1 MEVVF
6 ESRGDD
12 RKFVRGAFTKPR
24 RDYSTTRARREPRL
38 ATNLVSSNLARA
50 PRRALGAGRG
60 VETTTSTLGAM
71 SSTTSSSSLT
81 EEFVDADLLTPPLG
95 LVALLGRSDLHPAVR
110 EALRSDVRPPLE
122 CLSSGDLA
130 DASRVIGARKR
141 SAPPNPAAAAAALA
155 AVNPL
160 AALPTDGAAS
170 TPEPSSAPTP
180 DDVAS
185 RAFVKSGWLAKHRQ
199 RRPAVALAFV
209 PHESVEGDP
218 NAWMALSAQLESVRL
233 AAAAGDCKLAVVVVG
248 DDAPEH
254 LPEDRASAVRR
265 QAQIEPR
272 SLVTL
277 SQPPTPDSLRRLSSL
292 CRDLAREHYA
302 REGQRQAARAHVS
315 GEASAKPAFKAGAF
329 AEFQGDWQAA
339 LRWYRAAHDAH
350 VAAHALAAAGSTPGA
365 GPDAGSDR
373 PTQDLFRRMAAAE
386 RCHHKACALLL
397 TLNPGQPGEAVEQM
411 RKHAAAFK
419 RPPAWLPRAALPEHA
434 RWVARQ
440 HLAFAESLSS
450 RVPWGGTS
458 AVAVGA
464 ATGAGPLPSPPPPG
478 TPRAFLPGFYF
489 HAAATATE
497 RRRRALEAAA
507 DAAASAPPPPPAKPG
522 VRPGELARADDGGAL
537 TDDEYLRRRDADG
550 PNGAALTRA
559 IVELLTRAHDQYKR
573 TVGVGASAGSGGGA
587 RLFASLTSRLA
598 SAYLHAGDFASARRL
613 FGSVAHVYRREGW
626 DDLLGTALMG
636 LKECASRL
644 KLPREHLEICLELAA
659 TGGRDADA
667 AMAAAQAAM
676 SEMGART
683 APDADVADANTVTDA
698 VREVAVPAGPARL
711 GGERGLSRVLRC
723 VASFPS
729 ERAVPGTPAR
739 FVAAVRSSLP
749 ASLPVASVA
758 VAFTD
763 PTYDWRATPAETNG
777 GEEVPETLT
786 PGTWHRV
793 VALVTPRWGHPV
805 DASAVVVT
813 LVGGVRFRLA
823 LAGKEKEG
831 GGGGGNGNGN
841 GADPSERFDAFAVD
855 ERLPDAAADARA
867 GIVSLN
873 LRGAPP
879 RMSLEVHLGGPALLG
894 EACALPLAV
903 VSTGDALGAA
913 ELAFTFRAGGDAS
926 GGGGDSASG
935 DSSAAG
941 TAVELMRDP
950 KTPLEPGETISVGD
964 IPPGGSWRGAAYVR
978 WRRLG
983 PPATLVVELR
993 GRRAAD
999 GAGAGAGKS
1008 AADASVGSEVR
1019 TALETEVEVT
1029 VQAPFAVSRE
1039 TTAEYRTHALAFD
1052 ADAREP
1058 TRELSVVRVA
1068 AAGSRLAVADVR
1080 APAESRVES
1089 RAELAPSVLDEGDEY
1104 LHVTRGTRGTA
1115 AKALEVTWRRVEGPE
1130 TGEDARTTISTEKYD
1145 AVDDAVRP
1153 AATSDSKSPP
1163 LVVTLEAPAHVA
1175 AGHPFHLRVRCRNAT
1190 ALPQPLTVRVADA
1203 GGFVFGGARNCAV
1216 VAAPRATADLGY
1228 VLVPVTSGEML
1239 LPELVVTATRYRA
1252 QLRPP
1257 RESRRVFVKPHA

>member
-1 MEVVF
+1 
-6 ESRGDD
+6 
-12 RKFVRGAFTKPR
+12 
-24 RDYSTTRARREPRL
+24 
-38 ATNLVSSNLARA
+38 
-50 PRRALGAGRG
+50 
-60 VETTTSTLGAM
+60 M
-71 SSTTSSSSLT
+71 SSPTSSSSLT

-95 LVALLGRSDLHPAVR
+95 LVALLGRADLHPAVR

-180 DDVAS
+180 DDFAS

-277 SQPPTPDSLRRLSSL
+277 SQPPTPDSLRRISSL

-302 REGQRQAARAHVS
+302 RECQRQAARAHAS

-329 AEFQGDWQAA
+329 AEFQGDWQGA
-339 LRWYRAAHDAH
+339 LRWYRVAHDAH
-350 VAAHALAAAGSTPGA
+350 VAAHALAAAGSAPGA

-411 RKHAAAFK
+411 RKHTAAFK
-419 RPPAWLPRAALPEHA
+419 RPPAWLPRAALPEYA
-434 RWVARQ
+434 RWIARQ

-478 TPRAFLPGFYF
+478 TPRTFLPGFYF

-507 DAAASAPPPPPAKPG
+507 DAAATAPPPPLAKPG
-522 VRPGELARADDGGAL
+522 ARPGELARADNGGAL

-550 PNGAALTRA
+550 PDGAALTRA
-559 IVELLTRAHDQYKR
+559 IVHLLTRAHDQYKR
-573 TVGVGASAGSGGGA
+573 TIGAGASSGSGSA

-613 FGSVAHVYRREGW
+613 FASVAHVYRREGW
-626 DDLLGTALMG
+626 DHLLGTALMG

-644 KLPREHLEICLELAA
+644 KLTREHLEICLELAA

-676 SEMGART
+676 NEMGARA
-683 APDADVADANTVTDA
+683 APDANPDDVT
-698 VREVAVPAGPARL
+698 REVAVPAGSAS
-711 GGERGLSRVLRC
+711 GGERGVSRVLRC
-723 VASFPS
+723 VASFS
-729 ERAVPGTPAR
+729 SKRAVPGTPAR

-763 PTYDWRATPAETNG
+763 PTYDWCATPGETND
-777 GEEVPETLT
+777 GEEVPEALT
-786 PGTWHRV
+786 PGTWRRV
-793 VALVTPRWGHPV
+793 VATVTPRWGHPV

-823 LAGKEKEG
+823 LAGKDERGEGKRG
-831 GGGGGNGNGN
+831 GGD
-841 GADPSERFDAFAVD
+841 GAEPSERFDACAVD
-855 ERLPDAAADARA
+855 ERLPDAVADARA
-867 GIVSLN
+867 EIVSLD

-913 ELAFTFRAGGDAS
+913 ELAFAFRAGGDAS
-926 GGGGDSASG
+926 EGD
-935 DSSAAG
+935 AADA
-941 TAVELMRDP
+941 AVELMRDP
-950 KTPLEPGETISVGD
+950 KTPLRPGESIVVGD
-964 IPPGGSWRGAAYVR
+964 VPPGGSWRGAAYVR

-993 GRRAAD
+993 GKRAED
-999 GAGAGAGKS
+999 GAGAVVGLEPANGTPGTG

-1039 TTAEYRTHALAFD
+1039 TTARYRTHALAFD

-1068 AAGSRLAVADVR
+1068 AAGSRLSVAGVR
-1080 APAESRVES
+1080 ALDESRDES
-1089 RAELAPSVLDEGDEY
+1089 HDEGAPSVLDEGDEY
-1104 LHVTRGTRGTA
+1104 LHVSRGTRGTA
-1115 AKALEVTWRRVEGPE
+1115 PKALEVTWRRVEGRE
-1130 TGEDARTTISTEKYD
+1130 TGEVARTTISTHDERKVD
-1145 AVDDAVRP
+1145 VDDARTSRP
-1153 AATSDSKSPP
+1153 STETSDSKSTP

-1175 AGHPFHLRVRCRNAT
+1175 AGRPFHLRVRCRNAT
-1190 ALPQPLTVRVADA
+1190 ALPQPLTLRVADA
-1203 GGFVFGGARNCAV
+1203 GGFVFGGARNGAV
-1216 VAAPRATADLGY
+1216 VVAPRATADLGY
-1228 VLVPVTSGEML
+1228 VLVPVTSGEMM
-1239 LPELVVTATRYRA
+1239 LPELVVTATRYGA
-1252 QLRPP
+1252 QFRPP
-1257 RESRRVFVKPHA
+1257 RESRRVFVAPHA